1 MKLVDLI
8 LENEN
13 PEDVIKLDIPLF
25 IRLLEYA
32 REDAQAD
39 ADLHFLADNAI
50 RLSAEGEVLNM
61 DHYDQIVKQD
71 ETKSAD

>member
-1 MKLVDLI
+1 MKLIDLL
-8 LENEN
+8 LEENN
-13 PEDVIKLDIPLF
+13 PEDKVTFDIPLF

-39 ADLHFLADNAI
+39 VDLHFIADNAI
-50 RLSAEGEVLNM
+50 RLSTEGETLTM

-71 ETKSAD
+71 ETSPAN